1 MDLFTYF
8 WLFLKA
14 SLFSTSGLGNLP
26 SLHADLIPLGWAS
39 DRQFAEALTV
49 GQVSPGP
56 SGLWAISLGYLTAGM
71 AGALLSTVA
80 LCIPPF
86 AVLLVD
92 RLHRQI
98 GEHPAVRGFVRGLGL
113 TVNGIFVIVML
124 DLLLAEGLSPPTLLI
139 AAGAVGLALTRR
151 VPVLVILL
159 LAAGAGILAAS
170 RGD

>member
-1 MDLFTYF
+1 MIDLFTYF
-8 WLFLKA
+8 WLFLNA

-39 DRQFAEALTV
+39 ERQFAEALTV

-56 SGLWAISLGYLTAGM
+56 SGLWAISLGYLTAGL

-92 RLHRQI
+92 QLHLRI
-98 GEHPAVRGFVRGLGL
+98 GDHPAVRGFVRGLGL

-124 DLLLAEGLSPPTLLI
+124 DLLLSEGLGPRTLLI
-139 AAGAVGLALTRR
+139 AAGAVFLALSRR
-151 VPVLVILL
+151 VPVVVILL
-159 LAAGAGILAAS
+159 LGAVVGVVT
-170 RGD
+170 G